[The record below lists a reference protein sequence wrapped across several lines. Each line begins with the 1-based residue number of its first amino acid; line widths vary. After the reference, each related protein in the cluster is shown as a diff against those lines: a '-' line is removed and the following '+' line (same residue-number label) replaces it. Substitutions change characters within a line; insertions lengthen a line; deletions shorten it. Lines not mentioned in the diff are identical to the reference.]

1 MHKKA
6 KSKYE
11 GIHRH
16 PNWKVIQKANND
28 LRSQKCSKIEI
39 KKSTRQSLTLETK
52 ERVLKMLTF
61 IK

>member
-28 LRSQKCSKIEI
+28 LRSQKC
-39 KKSTRQSLTLETK
+39 
-52 ERVLKMLTF
+52 
-61 IK
+61 